1 MSGPTVAL
9 YALGVLILMF
19 AIMASIALHEL
30 GHLHYAVKFGC
41 RVSQYMVG
49 FGPTVWSRT
58 IGETEYGVKLVPLGG
73 YVKIIGMFSPATREQ
88 ERISRGEAVDES
100 AASAQEAQDALQSA
114 GRQAEATGQPQE
126 LRLRKSNTGLFAMMV
141 SQTRAAE
148 FELVE
153 PGDRDRLF
161 YKLPAAK
168 KILVML
174 AGPGVNIALAF
185 GCFLAVF
192 GIYGTHDVVPTG
204 RPVVAAVSDCVIP
217 EHENRSVCEP
227 GDQPTPGKAA
237 GLQPGDGIVSFNG
250 ARISSWDQ
258 LSELIHANGSGTME
272 ILVVRGGQE
281 VALKQANSVAIP
293 RDLDGA
299 GPESQATVGF
309 VGISPES
316 HEVVA
321 HRGPIFVMD
330 QMAEMTAH
338 AVTSVVDLPGR
349 VFNVAQAI
357 LGLDQRSQDGPMSV
371 IGGSRLAGEVAS
383 SQAEGLDVGG
393 KAALLCMVIGSFN
406 LFIGIFNLVP
416 LLPLDGGHIAG
427 AAYEGLRRRLARLF
441 KRPDP
446 GHINV
451 AAQLPLAY
459 CLGFVLLAMSM
470 VLMVGDV
477 IVPLKSG
484 L

>member
-1 MSGPTVAL
+1 MSGPAIAL
-9 YALGVLILMF
+9 YALGVLIFLF

-30 GHLHYAVKFGC
+30 GHLHFAKKFGC

-49 FGPTVWSRT
+49 FGPTVWSWKK
-58 IGETEYGVKLVPLGG
+58 GETEYGIKLVPLGG
-73 YVKIIGMFSPATREQ
+73 YVKIIGMFPPATKEQ
-88 ERISRGEAVDES
+88 ETIADGKGVS
-100 AASAQEAQDALQSA
+100 AAQRQVLQAACDEAEQ
-114 GRQAEATGQPQE
+114 TGEPQE

-153 PGDRDRLF
+153 PADHDRLF
-161 YKLPAAK
+161 YKLPASK

-174 AGPGVNIALAF
+174 AGPGVNIAIAF
-185 GCFLAVF
+185 LCFLAVF

-204 RPVVAAVSDCVIP
+204 RAVAVAVSDCVIP
-217 EHENRSVCEP
+217 EHEKRTACTDADPVS
-227 GDQPTPGKAA
+227 PGKAA
-237 GLQPGDGIVSFNG
+237 GLEPGDEIIVFNG
-250 ARISSWDQ
+250 QPVRDWDR
-258 LSELIHANGSGTME
+258 LSQLIHTNGSGPMQLTV
-272 ILVVRGGQE
+272 IRDGQRLE
-281 VALKQANSVAIP
+281 LRPSRTVAIERHFGSARSP
-293 RDLDGA
+293 KVER
-299 GPESQATVGF
+299 VGF

-316 HEVVA
+316 REVVTR
-321 HRGPIFVMD
+321 HGPLYVLDRMV
-330 QMAEMTAH
+330 EMTAH

-349 VFNVAQAI
+349 VINVAGAI

-383 SQAEGLDVGG
+383 SAAPGLDVAG
-393 KAALLCMVIGSFN
+393 KAALLGMVVGSLN
-406 LFIGIFNLVP
+406 LFIGIFNLIP
-416 LLPLDGGHIAG
+416 LLPLDGGHIMG
-427 AAYEGLRRRLARLF
+427 AAYEGLRRRLAKLF

-459 CLGFVLLAMSM
+459 ALGFVLLAMSM
-470 VLMVGDV
+470 VLMIGDV
-477 IVPLKSG
+477 IVPLSSG